1 MEIKTAE
8 RLREL
13 RETTG
18 RKQQDVV
25 DELGKLTGEVISR
38 QNVSKYES
46 GKVNPPPE
54 MLIAFSKM
62 YHVTTDYLLGASDN
76 KNPYAAEAAAYTG
89 LSPEALRVLHD
100 ISAVGQRTT
109 STLNK
114 IILHRDFC
122 ALLVSMGLLEHRASE
137 IEKVKI
143 RNSMEPDSMVM
154 QTKRDQSLY
163 NTVNKEYGLAVIL
176 KGIDAIRYEAVRIG
190 NNFQNIVFGVC
201 GIGKAEVKWQE
212 MCRKAIE
219 RGEHDEKESK

>member
-13 RETTG
+13 RDGTG
-18 RKQQDVV
+18 RTQQEVV
-25 DELGKLTGEVISR
+25 DELQKITGEIISR
-38 QNVSKYES
+38 QTVSKYEN
-46 GKVNPPPE
+46 GTIDPPFE
-54 MLIAFSKM
+54 LLVAFSRL
-62 YHVTTDYLLGASDN
+62 YHVTTDYLLGVSDD

-100 ISAVGQRTT
+100 ISAVGQRTM

-143 RNSMEPDSMVM
+143 RNSVEPDSMVM

-176 KGIDAIRYEAVRIG
+176 KGIDAIRYEAVKIG
-190 NNFQNIVFGVC
+190 NSFQNIVFGVC

-219 RGEHDEKESK
+219 RGEHDGKESK